1 MIGSER
7 LEQTEVHTIAA
18 GPESVELEVAKRNQV
33 SEKEAP

>member
-18 GPESVELEVAKRNQV
+18 RPRAELEVAKRNQV